1 MEQGINVIY
10 KLAESPDSICG
21 DLIKKLTQE
30 SCQLEKTP
38 EKDGEQKEGDAEQKG
53 NDTEQ
58 TDGDMEQTE
67 GDPKQKEG
75 EGDGE
80 NEQMEEGG
88 DKQGTINIWKYLIV
102 KFFLKIFTLHSIIMP
117 FDVFEI
123 SHV

>member
-38 EKDGEQKEGDAEQKG
+38 EKDGEQKDGDVEPIEDDVEQIEGDGEQKAGDAE
-53 NDTEQ
+53 E
-58 TDGDMEQTE
+58 
-67 GDPKQKEG
+67 KEG
-75 EGDGE
+75 EANGE

-88 DKQGTINIWKYLIV
+88 DKQGTISVGKYLIV
-102 KFFLKIFTLHSIIMP
+102 KF
-117 FDVFEI
+117 
-123 SHV
+123 